1 MPTMTSE
8 TFTACDGLHFGYRPA
23 QGAAPVLVFG
33 NSLGTDLR
41 VWDRVIARLP
51 ADWGILRHDKRGHGL
66 SVARSGLTI
75 ETMADDVE
83 ALLDHLTINRFVGVG
98 LSVGGLI
105 LQRLALRRPDAM
117 PHLVLAD
124 TAAKIGSPEI
134 WNPRIA
140 AVLDQGIA
148 SISDA
153 ILSRWFA
160 PGYAATPDFQM
171 WRMMLERTPAQG
183 YADVCAA
190 IRDAD
195 YTDDLAR
202 ITAKTLVVVGS
213 DDASTPPA
221 LVRAMADRIPGAAF
235 AEIADAGHLP
245 CVEQPDA
252 FATLL
257 KQHLA

>member
-1 MPTMTSE
+1 MTTEEFSVFE
-8 TFTACDGLHFGYRPA
+8 GVYYGYRPA

-41 VWDRVIARLP
+41 VWDRVCARLP
-51 ADWGILRHDKRGHGL
+51 ATWGILRHDKRGHGL
-66 SVARSGLTI
+66 SVARAGLSI
-75 ETMADDVE
+75 ESMADDVE
-83 ALLDHLTINRFVGVG
+83 MLLDHLGITRFTGVG

-105 LQRLALRRPDAM
+105 MQRLAVRRTQAM
-117 PHLVLAD
+117 PHLVLSD

-140 AVLDQGIA
+140 AVLDNGIA

-160 PGYAATPDFQM
+160 PAFAATPDFQM

-195 YTDDLAR
+195 YTGDLAHIR
-202 ITAKTLVVVGS
+202 AKTLVVVGS

-221 LVRAMADRIPGAAF
+221 LVRAMAERIAGAAF
-235 AEIADAGHLP
+235 VEVADAGHLP
-245 CVEQPDA
+245 CVEQPDQFIA
-252 FATLL
+252 LL

>member
-1 MPTMTSE
+1 MTTEEFS
-8 TFTACDGLHFGYRPA
+8 AVQGVYYGYRPA
-23 QGAAPVLVFG
+23 QGAAPLLVFG

-41 VWDRVIARLP
+41 VWDRVCARLP
-51 ADWGILRHDKRGHGL
+51 AAWGILRHDKRGHGL
-66 SVARSGLTI
+66 SVPKSGLSI

-83 ALLDHLTINRFVGVG
+83 MLLDHLGITRFAGVG

-105 LQRLALRRPDAM
+105 MQRLAVRRAQAM
-117 PHLVLAD
+117 PHLVLSD

-140 AVLDQGIA
+140 AVLDNGIA

-160 PGYAATPDFQM
+160 PAYAATPDFQM

-195 YTDDLAR
+195 YTADLAQIR
-202 ITAKTLVVVGS
+202 AKTLVIVGR

-221 LVRAMADRIPGAAF
+221 LVRAMAEQIAGAAF
-235 AEIADAGHLP
+235 VEIADAGHLP
-245 CVEQPDA
+245 CVEQPEQFVA
-252 FATLL
+252 LL

>member
-1 MPTMTSE
+1 MTTEEFSA
-8 TFTACDGLHFGYRPA
+8 FDGVHYGYRPA
-23 QGAAPVLVFG
+23 QRSAPMLVFG

-41 VWDRVIARLP
+41 VWDRVCTRLP
-51 ADWGILRHDKRGHGL
+51 AAWGILRHDKRGHGL
-66 SVARSGLTI
+66 SVARAGLSI
-75 ETMADDVE
+75 ESMADDVE
-83 ALLDHLTINRFVGVG
+83 MLLDHLGITRFAGVG

-105 LQRLALRRPDAM
+105 MQRLALRRAAAM

-140 AVLDQGIA
+140 AVLNNGIA

-160 PGYAATPDFQM
+160 PGYAATPDFPM
-171 WRMMLERTPAQG
+171 WRMMLERTSAQG

-195 YTDDLAR
+195 YTADLAR
-202 ITAKTLVVVGS
+202 IRAKTLVVVGN

-221 LVRAMADRIPGAAF
+221 LVRAMAEQIGGAAF
-235 AEIADAGHLP
+235 VEIADAGHLP
-245 CVEQPDA
+245 CVEQPDRFVA
-252 FATLL
+252 LL

>member
-1 MPTMTSE
+1 MSVE
-8 TFTACDGLHFGYRPA
+8 EFGALQGVHYGYRPA
-23 QGAAPVLVFG
+23 QGEAPVLVFA

-41 VWDRVIARLP
+41 VWDRVCARLP

-66 SVARSGLTI
+66 SVARTSPSI

-83 ALLDHLTINRFVGVG
+83 MLLDHLEITRFAGVG

-105 LQRLALRRPDAM
+105 MQRLTLRRAQAM

-124 TAAKIGSPEI
+124 TAARIGSPEL

-140 AVLDQGIA
+140 AVLDNGIA

-160 PGYAATPDFQM
+160 PGYATTPDFQM

-195 YTDDLAR
+195 YTADLSR
-202 ITAKTLVVVGS
+202 IRAKTLVVVGR

-221 LVRAMADRIPGAAF
+221 LVRAMAEQIAGAQF
-235 AEIADAGHLP
+235 VEIADAGHLP
-245 CVEQPDA
+245 CVEQPDRFVA
-252 FATLL
+252 LL
-257 KQHLA
+257 TQLLA